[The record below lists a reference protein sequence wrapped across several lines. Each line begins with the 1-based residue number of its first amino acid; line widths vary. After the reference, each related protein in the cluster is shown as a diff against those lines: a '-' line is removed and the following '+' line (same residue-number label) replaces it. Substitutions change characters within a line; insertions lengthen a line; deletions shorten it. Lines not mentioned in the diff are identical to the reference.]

1 MTSPEFDVIRD
12 PLWDNIRLDRP
23 AQLALDTPAM
33 QRLRYVRAY
42 KADQQL
48 LNGHGT
54 GQNLRGII
62 PQATAYSAPFDPA
75 GTETNI
81 DMIRLALLQA
91 ELAEYPST
99 GIVMHPSD
107 WARIELP
114 FVFGVAGEGA
124 FPEAPNV
131 FLGIRPG
138 LKLFPVKWLYGK
150 LATQLY
156 FPGGEARR
164 TVYLGA
170 SVGGGFEIRFAG
182 VFALNAELNFNPF
195 FTPEAVLPI
204 EGRVGA
210 TFLF

>member
-1 MTSPEFDVIRD
+1 VCAIIAHNFRSA
-12 PLWDNIRLDRP
+12 DRP
-23 AQLALDTPAM
+23 TRSMNKLGLLAISLALAAPSVAEAGFTVHGGAGAAYIVAGSDSRRTPAT
-33 QRLRYVRAY
+33 L
-42 KADQQL
+42 
-48 LNGHGT
+48 
-54 GQNLRGII
+54 
-62 PQATAYSAPFDPA
+62 
-75 GTETNI
+75 
-81 DMIRLALLQA
+81 
-91 ELAEYPST
+91 ELAP
-99 GIVMHPSD
+99 GWD
-107 WARIELP
+107 FNWARIELP
-114 FVFGVAGEGA
+114 FVFGLAGEGA

-156 FPGGEARR
+156 FPGGEAKRD
-164 TVYLGA
+164 VYLGA
-170 SVGGGFEIRFAG
+170 SIGGGFEARFAG